1 MIKFGQKAAPH
12 VDAAKKAGIRRV
24 ADWVEEAL
32 PEEEQDETHV
42 MVNQIEC
49 AEEGCPPVECVIA
62 LLRKPKLL
70 FKVRATTEPARPHP
84 PRTALHRYRC
94 ALTVTDFQTS
104 GRRDPGGGR
113 GGAQQGARRREGR
126 EAG

>member
-1 MIKFGQKAAPH
+1 MIKFGQKPAAH

-42 MVNQIEC
+42 MVNQVEC

-70 FKVRATTEPARPHP
+70 FKVPTDTARPHP
-84 PRTALHRYRC
+84 PRNAHRHRL
-94 ALTVTDFQTS
+94 AVADIQA
-104 GRRDPGGGR
+104 R
-113 GGAQQGARRREGR
+113 G
-126 EAG
+126 

>member
-1 MIKFGQKAAPH
+1 MISFHKASANQH
-12 VDAAKKAGIRRV
+12 VDQAKKDGIRRV

-70 FKVRATTEPARPHP
+70 FKVLPRQCTPPHP
-84 PRTALHRYRC
+84 PRTA
-94 ALTVTDFQTS
+94 TVHHCC
-104 GRRDPGGGR
+104 RRSSSQWPT
-113 GGAQQGARRREGR
+113 
-126 EAG
+126 

>member
-42 MVNQIEC
+42 MVNQVEC

-70 FKVRATTEPARPHP
+70 FKVRAYDRDGPPPTASHCTAPVPLRP
-84 PRTALHRYRC
+84 
-94 ALTVTDFQTS
+94 D
-104 GRRDPGGGR
+104 
-113 GGAQQGARRREGR
+113 RRRYSSQWPT
-126 EAG
+126 